1 MRLTQIPEIA
11 IQRLKRFNVNLE
23 IRHMADQVSQDSN
36 PDPGKE
42 PVVVFNASTR
52 LVGMSLN
59 AAYALLTSWALR
71 LRGTPVV
78 QFTCWAGMSHCVLG
92 TSRQEVTKSPP
103 CQACIT
109 QSKWLYTGAQVS
121 PFTYSPDQAL
131 QNALENLRLQQ
142 LQEFEYQPGESFRN
156 LVSPPLSFA
165 TLPLGKLVLPSVR
178 WVLRRHTL
186 QDDEP
191 TCFLLRQ
198 YILSAYR
205 VAQEFSALLDKLN
218 PMAVVLFNGQFF
230 PEATARWIC
239 QQRNIRSLT
248 HEVGLQPYS
257 AFFTTGEATAYPLDI
272 PEDFELTDEQNI
284 RLDAYLDQRFL
295 GKFSMAGVHF
305 WYEMKGLDASLLARI
320 EGFKQ
325 VVPVFTNVIFDTSQP
340 HSNVLFPDMFAWLDL
355 ILEVASVHPETLFII
370 RAHPDEDRPGKESD
384 ESVQQWAELRQL
396 SQIPNVLLVSA
407 NQMISSYELIQRAKF
422 VMIYNST
429 IGLEASIMG
438 ALVLCAGRSRF
449 TQIPTVIFPT
459 TLQEYRLQLEEL
471 IDAETISVP
480 PHFQS
485 NARRFL
491 YYQLYRSSLPF
502 NEFLQEDGIW
512 PGFVRLK
519 QFDLDRLTPQASPTI
534 KTILAGILDNGD
546 FLLDSDV

>member
-23 IRHMADQVSQDSN
+23 IRRMAEQVNQDSN
-36 PDPGKE
+36 PDPAQE
-42 PVVVFNASTR
+42 PVIIFNASTR
-52 LVGMSLN
+52 LVGLSLN

-71 LRGTPVV
+71 LRGVPVV

-103 CQACIT
+103 CQACIA
-109 QSKWLYTGAQVS
+109 QSKWLYSGAQVS
-121 PFTYSPDQAL
+121 PFTYLPDQAL

-142 LQEFEYQPGESFRN
+142 LQEFEYQTGESFRN
-156 LVSPPLSFA
+156 LVSPPMSFEM
-165 TLPLGKLVLPSVR
+165 LPLGKLVLPSVR

-198 YILSAYR
+198 YILSACR
-205 VAQEFSALLDKLN
+205 VAQEFSALLEKVN
-218 PMAVVLFNGQFF
+218 PLAVVLFNGQFF

-305 WYEMKGLDASLLARI
+305 WSEMKDLDASLLARI

-340 HSNVLFPDMFAWLDL
+340 HSNVIFPDMFAWLDL
-355 ILEVASVHPETLFII
+355 ILEVASVHPEMLFII

-396 SQIPNVLLVSA
+396 SQIPNLLLITA

-438 ALVLCAGRSRF
+438 APVLCAGRSRF
-449 TQIPTVIFPT
+449 TQIPTVFFPS
-459 TLQEYRLQLEEL
+459 TLQGYRHQLEEL
-471 IDAETISVP
+471 INAETISIP
-480 PHFQS
+480 PHFQR

-512 PGFVRLK
+512 PGFVRLN